1 MSLNDKDLKDLKNW
15 GFNVVRLG
23 VIWEAVETS
32 PGVYNHTYLNEIEE
46 LVSRLSEHGIYTIL
60 DSH

>member
-1 MSLNDKDLKDLKNW
+1 MYDL

-23 VIWEAVETS
+23 IIWEAVETA
-32 PGVYNHTYLNEIEE
+32 PGVYNHTYLNEIEQVVN
-46 LVSRLSEHGIYTIL
+46 LLSQKGIYTII